1 MTETLERG
9 RDVLGI
15 GESPEMPRARKYPEE
30 LVGRGVRLVFES
42 GRPVAHVAAEL
53 GLPAETLRKKVRQA
67 EADQGLRPD
76 LPSTA
81 EREQIKELKR
91 EVAELRRA
99 NEILRAASLFFA
111 TELDGGRTK

>member
-1 MTETLERG
+1 MA
-9 RDVLGI
+9 I
-15 GESPEMPRARKYPEE
+15 ESD
-30 LVGRGVRLVFES
+30 
-42 GRPVAHVAAEL
+42 RPVAHVAAEL

-67 EADQGLRPD
+67 QADQGLRPD

-111 TELDGGRTK
+111 TELDGSRTK